1 MGTKIQHFPFPGR
14 ILVCNIEK
22 IKIMIKKLSLI
33 SKKLFLGLFLILI
46 SISCYAQNTSNTTD
60 FWNNVR
66 FGGGLG
72 FGLTNGGFNASVA
85 PSAIYQ
91 FNEQFASGVSLT
103 FNYAKYDNNKRY
115 AYGGSILSLYNP
127 IPFLQISAELEQ
139 LRINQT
145 LSFNNLSTIEDNY
158 WSPTLF
164 LGLGYTDRNFTV
176 GIRYD
181 VLYDDDKSIYANAWM
196 PFVRVYF

>member
-1 MGTKIQHFPFPGR
+1 
-14 ILVCNIEK
+14 
-22 IKIMIKKLSLI
+22 MIKKLF
-33 SKKLFLGLFLILI
+33 KTPKNTFLGLFLIVFAI
-46 SISCYAQNTSNTTD
+46 SGSAQNTNTPTN

-72 FGLTNGGFNASVA
+72 LGFTNGGFNASVS

-103 FNYAKYDNNKRY
+103 FNYAKFDSNHRY

-139 LRINQT
+139 LRINQNISYNGLPT
-145 LSFNNLSTIEDNY
+145 VSENY
-158 WSPTLF
+158 WSPGLF
-164 LGLGYTDRNFTV
+164 LGLGYTDQNFTI

-181 VLYDDDKSIYANAWM
+181 VLYDDNKSIYASAWL

>member
-1 MGTKIQHFPFPGR
+1 
-14 ILVCNIEK
+14 
-22 IKIMIKKLSLI
+22 MIKKLYKI
-33 SKKLFLGLFLILI
+33 SKSTFLALFLIVFALNC
-46 SISCYAQNTSNTTD
+46 SAQNTSTPSD

-72 FGLTNGGFNASVA
+72 FGLNNGGFNASVS

-91 FNEQFASGVSLT
+91 FNEQFSSGVSLS
-103 FNYAKYDNNKRY
+103 FNYAKYDDSKRY
-115 AYGGSILSLYNP
+115 AYGGSIISLYNP
-127 IPFLQISAELEQ
+127 IHFLQISAELEQ

-145 LSFNNLSTIEDNY
+145 LGFNDLSTIDDNY
-158 WSPTLF
+158 WSPSLF

-176 GIRYD
+176 GIRYN
-181 VLYDDDKSIYANAWM
+181 VLYDDSKSIYLNAWM